1 MTNRGII
8 KWAGIVTVLL
18 VFSRLLGFFR
28 ETAIAYRFGAT
39 ASTDAY
45 LVAAMLPQILFLAF
59 NDAVKTAFIP
69 IYGEYHK
76 REDGNAFAL
85 TIYVLFTAIL
95 FVFSLLLIVAAP
107 TVVRLVAPGFTGE
120 QFELTVR
127 MSRILLPGLFF
138 MGLSGLSSGLLHTKK
153 NFLIPALPAYPSNII
168 VILAA
173 LLGGARFGVMGLA
186 WGTIVAFA
194 SQFLIQLPAV
204 ARHGIFKKQR
214 LLWRHPGIK
223 KMAVLL
229 PPVLLGGAALEVK
242 SIIDRIFGSLLP
254 EGSIAALNFS
264 NRIYLLPNGILILAL
279 LTVLYPTLVE
289 LHVEGKMQ
297 EFKETLR
304 QGVGLVILLVFPMMV
319 GLVVLRMPVVR
330 LLFERGAFNEAAT
343 ASTAFAL
350 AFYSLGLVAL
360 GIQLLINRAFY
371 ALKDTLTPMYV
382 MLVMVGLNIF
392 FNWLLIKPMA
402 HGGIALG
409 TALSINIGTVALAYL
424 LWKKIGAF
432 GGKQLLA
439 TFWKCGVSALLM
451 GLLLVFGEK
460 YLEGAGFLRQ
470 AMELGTLI
478 GLGALVYF
486 LLIYWLRVEELRSV
500 LGFVRRRL
508 VR

>member
-1 MTNRGII
+1 
-8 KWAGIVTVLL
+8 
-18 VFSRLLGFFR
+18 
-28 ETAIAYRFGAT
+28 
-39 ASTDAY
+39 
-45 LVAAMLPQILFLAF
+45 
-59 NDAVKTAFIP
+59 
-69 IYGEYHK
+69 
-76 REDGNAFAL
+76 
-85 TIYVLFTAIL
+85 
-95 FVFSLLLIVAAP
+95 
-107 TVVRLVAPGFTGE
+107 
-120 QFELTVR
+120 
-127 MSRILLPGLFF
+127 
-138 MGLSGLSSGLLHTKK
+138 
-153 NFLIPALPAYPSNII
+153 
-168 VILAA
+168 
-173 LLGGARFGVMGLA
+173 
-186 WGTIVAFA
+186 
-194 SQFLIQLPAV
+194 
-204 ARHGIFKKQR
+204 
-214 LLWRHPGIK
+214 
-223 KMAVLL
+223 
-229 PPVLLGGAALEVK
+229 
-242 SIIDRIFGSLLP
+242 
-254 EGSIAALNFS
+254 LNFS

-432 GGKQLLA
+432 GGKQLMA
-439 TFWKCGVSALLM
+439 TFWKCGVSALFM
-451 GLLLVFGEK
+451 GLLLVFGVK
-460 YLEGAGFLRQ
+460 YLDAAGFLRQ
-470 AMELGTLI
+470 AVELGILI